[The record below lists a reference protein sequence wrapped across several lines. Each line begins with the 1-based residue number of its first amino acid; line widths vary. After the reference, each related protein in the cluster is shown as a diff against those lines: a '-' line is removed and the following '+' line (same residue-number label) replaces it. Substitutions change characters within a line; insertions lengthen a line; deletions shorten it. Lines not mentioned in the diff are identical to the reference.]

1 MKLTIKAR
9 IFSGFSLLLLMLAIS
24 TGVSSVLIGRINT
37 QSDVYGAAQAHAA
50 LAKDI
55 DLTMT
60 KVRVRVNQWL
70 RSLNPAFAKQAD
82 ELLAE
87 DVALVAKAASNARS
101 DEERKIVEQMDTAL
115 KAYIASWGVVQ
126 SIYADEAKIHA
137 EKLDKPGA
145 EIAGALATIRNG
157 ALAASEIGAATA
169 AAEARDDFTSAAI
182 AASRYRTTLDKAA
195 LTAAETGVA
204 NAMSKIEAAVSQLK
218 DAALMDAARKLPPLL
233 TAWRESFALAAK
245 TADTRVARLDSWTRN
260 EGEAMAVASAA
271 LMKLTEKNSGA
282 VQTELLST
290 IRSSDLTL
298 YVSAGII
305 FAVGVLVSL
314 LLARS
319 ITGPLGRLT
328 HVMTSLARGDRA
340 VTVPHVDRDDE
351 IGQMAKSTDTF
362 RQNLIETDRLREQ
375 QEAAKAQTERERRE
389 QMLHMAQEFEAA
401 IGGIVRTVSAA
412 ATEMEAAAQ
421 GLSGTAETASRQ
433 ATAVAAASEEASSN
447 VQTVATAGEE
457 LSSSIAEIGRQVSQS
472 TRIAGQAVEQATR
485 TDVQVQGLV
494 DAAQKIGEVV
504 KLINDIAA
512 QTNLL
517 ALNAT
522 IEAARAGEAGKGFAV
537 VASEVKNLAN
547 QTAKATEEIGQQIA
561 GIQGATKDSVE
572 AIKLIGKTIGEVNEI
587 ATAIASAV
595 EEQSAATQEIAR
607 NVQQAAKGTQ
617 DVSTNITGVTQAA
630 NQTGTAATQVLG
642 SAKDLSKQ
650 AELLRVQVDTFLSRV
665 RAA

>member
-9 IFSGFSLLLLMLAIS
+9 ILSGFSLLLLMLAVS

-70 RSLNPAFAKQAD
+70 RSMNSAFAKQAD

-87 DVALVAKAASNARS
+87 DVALVAKAAGNVKSE
-101 DEERKIVEQMDTAL
+101 EERKIIEQMDTAL

-126 SIYADEAKIHA
+126 AIYADEAKIHA

-145 EIAGALATIRNG
+145 EIAGLLTAIRNG
-157 ALAASEIGAATA
+157 GLAAGEVAAATA
-169 AAEARDDFTSAAI
+169 VAEARDEFTSAAI
-182 AASRYRTTLDKAA
+182 AASRYRMTLDKAA
-195 LTAAETGVA
+195 LTAAESGIA
-204 NAMSKIEAAVSQLK
+204 NATSKLESAASQLK
-218 DAALMDAARKLPPLL
+218 DVALQEAARKLSPMLA
-233 TAWRESFALAAK
+233 AWREAFAQAAK

-271 LMKLTEKNSGA
+271 LMKLTEKDAGS
-282 VQTELLST
+282 VQADLLST

-298 YVSAGII
+298 LVSAGII

-328 HVMTSLARGDRA
+328 HVMTTLARGDRT
-340 VTVPHVDRDDE
+340 VTVPDVDRSDE

-362 RQNLIETDRLREQ
+362 RQNLIETDRLREE
-375 QEAAKAQTERERRE
+375 QEKAKASAEQERHA
-389 QMLHMAQEFEAA
+389 QMLQMADEFEAA
-401 IGGIVRTVSAA
+401 VGGIVRTVSAS
-412 ATEMEAAAQ
+412 ATEMESAAQ
-421 GLSGTAETASRQ
+421 GLSATAQTASKQ
-433 ATAVAAASEEASSN
+433 ATVVAAASEEASSN

-457 LSSSIAEIGRQVSQS
+457 LSSSIAEIGRQVTQS
-472 TRIAGQAVEQATR
+472 TKIAGQAVEQADK
-485 TDVQVQGLV
+485 TDAQVQGLV
-494 DAAQKIGEVV
+494 EAAQKIGEVV
-504 KLINDIAA
+504 SLINDIAA

-537 VASEVKNLAN
+537 VASEVKSLAN

-572 AIKLIGKTIGEVNEI
+572 AIRLIGKTIGEVNEI
-587 ATAIASAV
+587 ATTIASAV

-617 DVSTNITGVTQAA
+617 EVSANIVGVTQAA
-630 NQTGTAATQVLG
+630 NETGTAASQVLS

-650 AELLRVQVDTFLSRV
+650 SEMLREQVDTFLARV